1 MMKRILF
8 LGLLVLALTS
18 CGGSG
23 NATIA
28 VNSGTLRV
36 VITDAPAVDFAQIN
50 VTISGLRV
58 HTSADAGT
66 GDAGWHDLTLT
77 EPVRVDLLSLQDG
90 FFWELGQL
98 PLEAGHYQQVR
109 LLLASNS
116 TESPLNNSVVP
127 ASGPD
132 AGVELPLDTRPEDR
146 NGIKI
151 VHQFIVSEGMTAD
164 LVLDFDGKNSVV
176 VNGNGACSLQP
187 VITASVTRQQV
198 R

>member
-176 VNGNGACSLQP
+176 VNGNGTCSLQP